1 MHVLRF
7 ACLLLGMWLAGG
19 FFMSW
24 VAAENLR
31 SADLLVSSAD
41 PAAMVRLDALGPGE
55 GRALARHQVAEQNRD
70 LFETW
75 EFVQLFLGIFF
86 FLVLLLGTA
95 ERKVPLGLAVFMLLL
110 VFPQR
115 FWLTPAMDSL
125 GRSMDFAP
133 AGGSPGDRAHFQ
145 MLHSTYLGMELLKWA
160 AGMLL
165 AAMLILRRSRR
176 SGSRHARQQLNLVNK
191 PDHGHIDG

>member
-19 FFMSW
+19 FFMAW
-24 VAAENLR
+24 VATQNFR
-31 SADLLVSSAD
+31 SADRMVSASD

-95 ERKVPLGLAVFMLLL
+95 ERKVPLGLAVFMLLV

-115 FWLTPAMDSL
+115 FWLTPAMESL

-133 AGGSPGDRAHFQ
+133 AGGSPGDQAHFRL
-145 MLHSTYLGMELLKWA
+145 LHGAYLGMELLKWA

-165 AAMLILRRSRR
+165 ASMLILRRSRR